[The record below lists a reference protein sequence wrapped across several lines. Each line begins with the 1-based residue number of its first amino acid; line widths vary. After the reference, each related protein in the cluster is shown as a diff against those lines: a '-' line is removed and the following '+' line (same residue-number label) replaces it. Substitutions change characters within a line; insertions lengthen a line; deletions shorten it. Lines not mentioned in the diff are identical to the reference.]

1 MYKNAL
7 YHGRSYKA
15 DWDNIPSC
23 EDFALGGTEG
33 DVDEVR
39 YVMERVDYVL
49 PPSSCCGWLRAWVCS
64 VPPGRGPFAGKREGG
79 RSGHVK
85 TLRIGEAWQHAWL
98 MRPSEKGTAT
108 SVWLIFGGNG
118 MLATDWT
125 DFCEDLLK
133 SEPHKGTAFLLFDLP
148 GYGANGGE
156 PAPESVLLSNLR
168 GLAEALTMLGGDPK
182 VNILGHSIGAA
193 VASQLAVALSAKGY
207 KPGEL
212 LMTAPFLSV
221 PHMAERF
228 TEQWRLL
235 HPLIKKLPPRTFRLL
250 QLAICAACP
259 HRWDNTAKVPL
270 VVKAG
275 WKLSILH
282 GRKDK
287 MCPIDMGQTLH
298 RIADEAAGSCGFDRV
313 VFTQAQAGHNDLM
326 RLAFA
331 DYAVAMGFPKP
342 KPPPKPPKQQH
353 AGNGVQLQQSQQP
366 QVVDQRVDAAVVA
379 RQASDVTRRS
389 SDDIVVASSAER
401 EIQDDNMRYAPHAEK
416 RHDSLDSLS
425 RGGLLPGA
433 DVLVRKAD

>member
-33 DVDEVR
+33 DADEVR

-49 PPSSCCGWLRAWVCS
+49 PPSSCCGWLSAWVCS

-98 MRPSEKGTAT
+98 MRPSEKGSAT

-168 GLAEALTMLGGDPK
+168 GLAEAAY
-182 VNILGHSIGAA
+182 NA
-193 VASQLAVALSAKGY
+193 
-207 KPGEL
+207 
-212 LMTAPFLSV
+212 FLSV

-228 TEQWRLL
+228 TEQWRLK
-235 HPLIKKLPPRTFRLL
+235 HPLIKKIPPRTFRLL

-282 GRKDK
+282 GRTDK

-342 KPPPKPPKQQH
+342 KPPPKPAKQHH
-353 AGNGVQLQQSQQP
+353 AGNGVQLQQSQQQL
-366 QVVDQRVDAAVVA
+366 QVVDQRVDANVVA
-379 RQASDVTRRS
+379 RQASDVSRKSSDVSRRS
-389 SDDIVVASSAER
+389 SDDVARQASDVSRRSSDDVAVASSAER

-416 RHDSLDSLS
+416 RHDSLESLS

-433 DVLVRKAD
+433 DLLVRKAD